1 MAYSDYSE
9 RRGSMG
15 RRTQE
20 YGYGLDDI
28 QRASERLGR
37 EQATNMF
44 RTNQQVKKA
53 ARALPGAFNR
63 RGMLDSGQFRRGKE
77 IAAGEAEMGRYGV
90 EASAEA
96 ARRQLDKQ
104 RNLLEENMYGGLI
117 DDQIANAMRRFAV
130 SQTLQGIVP

>member
-28 QRASERLGR
+28 QRASERLSR
-37 EQATNMF
+37 EQTTNMF
-44 RTNQQVKKA
+44 RTNQQIKKA

-63 RGMLDSGQFRRGKE
+63 RGMLDSGQFRRGRE
-77 IAAGEAEMGRYGV
+77 VAAAEAEMGRYGV
-90 EASAEA
+90 QASAEA

-104 RNLLEENMYGGLI
+104 RNLLEENLYGGLV

-130 SQTLQGIVP
+130 AQTLQGVVP

>member
-1 MAYSDYSE
+1 MAYSSYAE
-9 RRGSMG
+9 RKGSMG

-37 EQATNMF
+37 EQTMGMF
-44 RTNQQVKKA
+44 RTNQKVKEA
-53 ARALPGAFNR
+53 ARTLPGAFNR
-63 RGMLDSGQFRRGKE
+63 RGMLDSGQFRRGRE
-77 IAAGEAEMGRYGV
+77 MAAGEAEMGRYGV
-90 EASAEA
+90 EASAET

-104 RNLLEENMYGGLI
+104 RNLLEENMYGGLA

-130 SQTLQGIVP
+130 AQTLQGLVP

>member
-28 QRASERLGR
+28 QRASERLSR
-37 EQATNMF
+37 EQTTNMF
-44 RTNQQVKKA
+44 RTNQQIKKV

-63 RGMLDSGQFRRGKE
+63 RGMLDSGQFRRGRE
-77 IAAGEAEMGRYGV
+77 VAAAEAEMGRYGV
-90 EASAEA
+90 QASAEA

-104 RNLLEENMYGGLI
+104 RNLLEENLYGGLV

-130 SQTLQGIVP
+130 AQTLQGVVP